1 MDAEGRASGLQHRAA
16 AWEGID
22 MVVERRNLKI
32 WQTDRRKEG
41 RREVQRPQTGECDYL
56 QLEKKLVPGGLS
68 LGRL

>member
-1 MDAEGRASGLQHRAA
+1 
-16 AWEGID
+16 

-68 LGRL
+68 LGRP